1 MNLLENRLKMKK
13 IFTTYIVFILIF
25 GSHYVNAEQIQA
37 KKLLETQSN
46 INPAKVTLQNTN
58 GKYQLLVN
66 KVPFYIKGAGLEFG
80 EISSLA
86 KHHGNSF
93 RTWRTDNGKQNGKEV
108 LDAAQKNGL
117 MVTMGIEVARERHGF
132 DYNDEVAVNEQKER
146 IKKEILELK
155 DHPALLIWAIGNE
168 LNLRA
173 TNPKVWD
180 AVNDISKMIHEID
193 PNHLTTTTLA
203 GISQKEIDLLKER
216 CPDVDI
222 LSIQLYGAIVK
233 LPKALKDFGWIGPY
247 IVSEWGAT
255 GHWEV
260 PKTSWGVP
268 IEENSTIKAANYLKR
283 YQIAI
288 ESDTTQCLGSYVF
301 LWGQKQ
307 ERTPTWYGVFLENGN
322 ETESVDV
329 MHYIWSK
336 QWPQN
341 RTPHI
346 EVFTLNNQTA
356 YESVTSKSGG
366 QLKATIKIKD
376 FENNKMTYSWEVL
389 PESTDLKDGGDKENR
404 PATVA
409 IDIISDQNGEFIF
422 SAPKSGKYRLFV
434 YVNDGYNHSAT
445 ANIPFMV
452 I

>member
-1 MNLLENRLKMKK
+1 MKK
-13 IFTTYIVFILIF
+13 IVLFISAMLF
-25 GSHYVNAEQIQA
+25 VLACKQ
-37 KKLLETQSN
+37 KQSEEDVSMKFMN
-46 INPAKVTLQNTN
+46 QPAKVTLKQTQGN
-58 GKYQLLVN
+58 YQLYVN
-66 KVPFYIKGAGLEFG
+66 QEPFYIKGAGLEFG
-80 EISSLA
+80 EIASLA
-86 KHHGNSF
+86 KHKGNSF
-93 RTWRTDNGKQNGKEV
+93 RTWRTNNGKQTGKEV

-132 DYNDEVAVNEQKER
+132 DYNDVAAVKEQFER
-146 IKKEILELK
+146 IKKEVLEFK

-203 GISQKEIDLLKER
+203 GISQQEINNIKER
-216 CPDVDI
+216 CPDIDI

-233 LPKALKDFGWIGPY
+233 LPKALIDYGWTGPY

-288 ESDTTQCLGSYVF
+288 EPDKKQCLGSYVF

-322 ETESVDV
+322 ETEAVDV
-329 MHYIWSK
+329 MHYLWSNT
-336 QWPQN
+336 WPEN
-341 RTPHI
+341 RAPQI
-346 EVFTLNNQTA
+346 ESFHLDDKTA
-356 YESVTSKSGG
+356 YQNVI
-366 QLKATIKIKD
+366 LKPNSQTTAKLKIND
-376 FENNKMTYSWEVL
+376 PDNDEITYNWEVL
-389 PESTDLKDGGDKENR
+389 RESTDLKDGGDREERPESLNIEITINKNGVLKFKAPEN
-404 PATVA
+404 PG
-409 IDIISDQNGEFIF
+409 N
-422 SAPKSGKYRLFV
+422 YRLFA
-434 YVNDGYNHSAT
+434 YASDGNNHAAT
-445 ANIPFMV
+445 ANIPFKV
-452 I
+452 N